1 MRVFDV
7 KICRKIGKKKRCTRC
22 NPIADSFVNLSFK
35 SEVFYK
41 ECILKNFAKFTGKLS
56 ARVSF
61 LVKLQDSGLRLY

>member
-1 MRVFDV
+1 MAV
-7 KICRKIGKKKRCTRC
+7 
-22 NPIADSFVNLSFK
+22 SFVNLSFR

-61 LVKLQDSGLRLY
+61 LVKRYSDTGVFL